1 MINVASSATL
11 TSGTA
16 YVFTDSTDITD
27 GARKRICENIIYS
40 QDPKDLPLRDLFG
53 GYEKLK
59 VESTKIEHVEDNH
72 PPLVGTIGATGSSGT
87 AGGSTWNLTTTVA
100 SLPVTDGDVFRT
112 GDVILTEM
120 GELLVVASISSN
132 TITVYGRGDLGSS
145 ESVANTDGDDLYI
158 VGNAQLEGYTYGAD
172 VRFYTKPSKV
182 NYTQI
187 FSDTIS
193 VSESYEL
200 IPKFGIPKESQHQL
214 KMKQLRLAKLLE
226 RAVLYGNPNT
236 GTLEGSTTHPRT
248 MGGIIGKGSTATY
261 PNIQTNTT
269 SLSNAELT
277 ETNLK
282 SEMQG
287 IFDAG
292 GDPNTIIVN
301 SFNKGVISD
310 FLTPYR
316 RAEFDDKKYGGV
328 VSKYETD
335 FGICDIVLDRYM
347 MPSDVVIMDKS
358 MFSIGAY
365 RPFKVKDLPQTTD
378 NVKMEIVGE
387 FSCMLH
393 NEEHAA
399 LIYSTST
406 S

>member
-1 MINVASSATL
+1 MASSATL
-11 TSGTA
+11 TSGGA
-16 YVFTDSTDITD
+16 YVYTDSTDITD
-27 GARKRICENIIYS
+27 GARKRLCEDIIYS

-53 GYEKLK
+53 GYEKLDVK
-59 VESTKIEHVEDNH
+59 STKIEHIEDNH
-72 PPLVGTIGATGSSGT
+72 PPINTTIGTAATGWNTGSDT
-87 AGGSTWNLTTTVA
+87 AGLS
-100 SLPVTDGDVFRT
+100 VTDGDAFRV
-112 GDVILTEM
+112 GDVIMTAD
-120 GELLVVASISSN
+120 GEICIVSDVDESGN
-132 TITVYGRGDLGSS
+132 TIDVYSRGDCGSS
-145 ESVANTDGDDLYI
+145 ESNSNSNGDAIYI
-158 VGNAQLEGYTYGAD
+158 IGSAQLEGYTYGSD

-193 VSESYEL
+193 VTESYEL

-236 GTLEGSTTHPRT
+236 GTLEGSASAPRT

-261 PNIQTNTT
+261 INIQTNTT
-269 SLSNAELT
+269 DLSSAELT
-277 ETNLK
+277 EANLK
-282 SEMQG
+282 AEMQA
-287 IFDAG
+287 IYDAG
-292 GDPNTIIVN
+292 GDPNVIIVN
-301 SFNKGVISD
+301 SFNKGIISD

-316 RAEFDDKKYGGV
+316 RADMDDKKYGGV

-335 FGICDIVLDRYM
+335 FGVCDIVLDRYM
-347 MPSDVVIMDKS
+347 LQSDVVILDKAN
-358 MFSIGAY
+358 FKIGAY

-378 NVKMEIVGE
+378 NIKMEIVGE
-387 FSCMLH
+387 YSCMLY

-399 LIYSTST
+399 YIYGTST

>member
-1 MINVASSATL
+1 MASTATL
-11 TSGTA
+11 TTGTSHV
-16 YVFTDSTDITD
+16 YSDSTDITS

-53 GYEKLK
+53 GYEALK

-72 PPLVGTIGATGSSGT
+72 PPINTTIGTAATGWNTGSDTSGL
-87 AGGSTWNLTTTVA
+87 S
-100 SLPVTDGDVFRT
+100 VTDGDAFRV
-112 GDVILTEM
+112 GDVIMTSD
-120 GELLVVASISSN
+120 GEICIVSDVDESGN
-132 TITVYGRGDLGSS
+132 TIDVYGRGDCGST
-145 ESVANTDGDDLYI
+145 ESNANSNSDVIYI
-158 VGNAQLEGYTYGAD
+158 IGSAQLDGYTYGND

-187 FSDTIS
+187 FSDTVS

-200 IPKFGIPKESQHQL
+200 IPKFGIPKESQHQV

-236 GTLEGSTTHPRT
+236 DTLEGSASQPRT

-261 PNIQTNTT
+261 PNIQTNTA
-269 SLSNAELT
+269 SLSSAELA
-277 ETNLK
+277 EANLK
-282 SEMQG
+282 TAMQT
-287 IFDAG
+287 IYNSG

-316 RAEFDDKKYGGV
+316 RVGMDDKKYGGV

-335 FGICDIVLDRYM
+335 FGICDVVLDRYM
-347 MPSDVVIMDKS
+347 LQSDVVVMDKS
-358 MFSIGAY
+358 MFKIGAY
-365 RPFKVKDLPQTTD
+365 RPFKLKDIPQTTD
-378 NVKMEIVGE
+378 NIKIEIVGE
-387 FSCMLH
+387 YSCMLH
-393 NEEHAA
+393 NEEWAY

>member
-1 MINVASSATL
+1 MEV
-11 TSGTA
+11 
-16 YVFTDSTDITD
+16 
-27 GARKRICENIIYS
+27 K
-40 QDPKDLPLRDLFG
+40 
-53 GYEKLK
+53 
-59 VESTKIEHVEDNH
+59 STKIEHTEDNH
-72 PPLVGTIGATGSSGT
+72 PPINTTMGT
-87 AGGSTWNLTTTVA
+87 ADGSHWNLTTHTT
-100 SLPVTDGDVFRT
+100 LPVSDGDAFRV
-112 GDVILTEM
+112 GDVIMTKM
-120 GELLVVASISSN
+120 GEIMIVSDVDESGDV
-132 TITVYGRGDLGSS
+132 ITVYGRGDCGST
-145 ESVANTDGDDLYI
+145 ESVANTTGDAIYI
-158 VGNAQLEGYTYGAD
+158 IGSAQLEGYTYGSD

-236 GTLEGSTTHPRT
+236 GTLEGTAAQPRT

-261 PNIQTNTT
+261 PNVQTNTLD
-269 SLSNAELT
+269 LSSAEIT
-277 ETNLK
+277 ESNLK
-282 SEMQG
+282 SEMQS
-287 IFDAG
+287 IYDAG

-316 RAEFDDKKYGGV
+316 RANMDDKKYGGV

-335 FGICDIVLDRYM
+335 FGICDIVLNRYM
-347 MPSDVVIMDKS
+347 LQSDVLTLDKS
-358 MFSIGAY
+358 MFKIGAY
-365 RPFKVKDLPQTTD
+365 RPFKVKDIPQTTD
-378 NVKMEIVGE
+378 NVKIEIVGE
-387 FSCMLH
+387 YSCMLH
-393 NEEHAA
+393 NEEFAD
-399 LIYSTST
+399 LIYGTST